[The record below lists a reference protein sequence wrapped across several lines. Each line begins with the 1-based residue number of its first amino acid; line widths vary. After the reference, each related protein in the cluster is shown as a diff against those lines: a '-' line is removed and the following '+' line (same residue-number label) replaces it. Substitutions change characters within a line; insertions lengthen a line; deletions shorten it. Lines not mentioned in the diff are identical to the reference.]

1 MQLKLQ
7 TTGVL
12 LLSVALVLVI
22 LGLCKYRKMRDTF
35 INDNDNEVN
44 YVNEIKNDNTNS
56 VKRAAIES
64 ILKIALNTNREFVA
78 ADNNQQFMNNLNNLL
93 EDVNDETNSNPN
105 DTDNNQQFMNNW
117 NNLLDKDVND
127 ETGVNLNLVTNSK
140 PNPYESKAFLNSGEQ
155 AVNGTPATGGNSILD
170 TEGNLQNY
178 ISPPFPS
185 PGGNP
190 DGFTNMSG
198 IKNTLLS
205 DRVLKAALFA
215 SLFFLLNH
223 KDMQP
228 LLKKMVKNVPKS
240 VNTLLHPAVVFGVL
254 YYVLELFI

>member
-12 LLSVALVLVI
+12 LLSVALVLVT
-22 LGLCKYRKMRDTF
+22 LGLCKYRKMREDFVTK
-35 INDNDNEVN
+35 EQRKAL
-44 YVNEIKNDNTNS
+44 EI
-56 VKRAAIES
+56 
-64 ILKIALNTNREFVA
+64 
-78 ADNNQQFMNNLNNLL
+78 
-93 EDVNDETNSNPN
+93 
-105 DTDNNQQFMNNW
+105 
-117 NNLLDKDVND
+117 
-127 ETGVNLNLVTNSK
+127 
-140 PNPYESKAFLNSGEQ
+140 Y
-155 AVNGTPATGGNSILD
+155 
-170 TEGNLQNY
+170 TEGVKTILQDKIPDDFGQQMSKIFENNTTY
-178 ISPPFPS
+178 INTTELSQAEEIA
-185 PGGNP
+185 N
-190 DGFTNMSG
+190 FTNMSG